1 MNSLQVQVISSTCC
15 YVKIYSI
22 RILFSLFLLELLN
35 DIIDF
40 GSWAR
45 LSVTTV

>member
-1 MNSLQVQVISSTCC
+1 MNSLQVQVIVPAFMSKFIQFEFC
-15 YVKIYSI
+15 
-22 RILFSLFLLELLN
+22 FFFLLELLN

>member
-1 MNSLQVQVISSTCC
+1 MNSLQVQVIVPAFMSKFIQFEFC
-15 YVKIYSI
+15 
-22 RILFSLFLLELLN
+22 FFFFLLELLN

>member
-1 MNSLQVQVISSTCC
+1 MNSLQVQVIVPAV

-22 RILFSLFLLELLN
+22 RILFSLFLVELLN

>member
-1 MNSLQVQVISSTCC
+1 MNSLQVQVIVPAVMS
-15 YVKIYSI
+15 KFIQFE
-22 RILFSLFLLELLN
+22 LFSLFLLELLN